1 MVAVGVVQEAH
12 CSRVVVAERQNFSE
26 AVVVPCELELKDYL
40 ELAAAEAPVHDS
52 GVEEALRVYD
62 CQQTEAARQT

>member
-1 MVAVGVVQEAH
+1 M
-12 CSRVVVAERQNFSE
+12 AERQNFSE

-52 GVEEALRVYD
+52 GVEEALRVHD
-62 CQQTEAARQT
+62 CQQTEEARQT